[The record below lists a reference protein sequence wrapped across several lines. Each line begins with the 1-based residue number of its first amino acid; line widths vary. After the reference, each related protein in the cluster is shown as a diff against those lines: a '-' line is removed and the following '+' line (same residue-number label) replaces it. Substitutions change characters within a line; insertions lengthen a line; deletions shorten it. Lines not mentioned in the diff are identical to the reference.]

1 MTIPELHSATPAG
14 AVLVVDDDAAVARST
29 GRILSRFGYAVSIA
43 TNGREAIELAATMS
57 FDAIVSDICMPDV
70 DGRELLRTIRARD
83 LDVPFVFLTGSPDLA
98 SAVEA
103 IEYGAFRYLLKPVS
117 VEELGAVL
125 KHAVGWRQLA
135 RVRREAAL
143 ELDGRSI
150 ADRAGL
156 EARFDSAVAKL
167 WIAMQPIVS
176 WRTRRL
182 LAFEALTRS
191 DEPSLRSPADLFD
204 AAERL
209 DRTAELGRAIRA
221 KIATL
226 VPSAP
231 EGATLFVNLHPSDLE
246 DVELIGGRDPLTA
259 HAGRIVL
266 EVTERAALDGVKGLT
281 SSVGRLRALG
291 FRIAIDDLGSG
302 YAGLSSVA
310 ILEPEVVKADMSLVR
325 GIETSPVKQKLFA
338 SMAVLCDELGIQLIA
353 EGIETPVERDR
364 VVSLG
369 GEALQGYLFAR
380 PDRGFPAPRF

>member
-1 MTIPELHSATPAG
+1 
-14 AVLVVDDDAAVARST
+14 VLVVDDDPAVARST
-29 GRILSRFGYAVSIA
+29 ARILSRFGYAVTIA
-43 TNGREAIELAATMS
+43 TNGREAIELAAATS

-98 SAVEA
+98 SAMEA

-117 VEELGAVL
+117 VEQLGAVL

-209 DRTAELGRAIRA
+209 HRTAELGRAIRA
-221 KIATL
+221 KIAAL

-231 EGATLFVNLHPSDLE
+231 EGAALFVNLHPSDLE
-246 DVELIGGRDPLTA
+246 DEELIGGSDPLTA
-259 HAGRIVL
+259 YAGRIVL

-281 SSVGRLRALG
+281 ASAGRLRALG

-338 SMAVLCDELGIQLIA
+338 SMALLCDELGIQLIA
-353 EGIETPVERDR
+353 EGIETGAERDR